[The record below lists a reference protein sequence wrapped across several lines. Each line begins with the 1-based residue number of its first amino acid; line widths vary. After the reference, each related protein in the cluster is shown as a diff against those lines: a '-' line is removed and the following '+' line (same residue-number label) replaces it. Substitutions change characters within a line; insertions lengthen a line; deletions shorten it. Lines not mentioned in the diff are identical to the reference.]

1 MKNPHSDP
9 LDTMLEQALQSASH
23 GLEGET
29 FRIQLTERI
38 AQQRRW
44 MTLVRLL
51 PAIMGLLAAVIV
63 SLVARPKFDFQPSFS
78 SLAPVWENCQPAVA
92 WLMKPIPG
100 TQNLLFLWILLT
112 GVALVYSHW
121 LANRE
126 SVMFRL

>member
-29 FRIQLTERI
+29 FGIQLAERI
-38 AQQRRW
+38 AKQQRRMMLW
-44 MTLVRLL
+44 RLL
-51 PAIMGLLAAVIV
+51 PTGMGLLSALVV
-63 SLVARPKFDFQPSFS
+63 FQVARPKFDFQSSFS

-92 WLMKPIPG
+92 WLMQPIPG
-100 TQNLLFLWILLT
+100 TQNLSFLWILLT
-112 GVALVYSHW
+112 GVAVVFSHW